1 MYVVENFFL
10 GVGGGGDEKPILTE
24 ISAITVTAAVQFT
37 AVGIIPGHW
46 NPILYYELFN
56 VRY

>member
-1 MYVVENFFL
+1 
-10 GVGGGGDEKPILTE
+10 VGEGGWMKSR
-24 ISAITVTAAVQFT
+24 SAITVTPVVQFRV
-37 AVGIIPGHW
+37 VGIILGHW